1 MKDQLIHM
9 RDKLNNISR
18 SNRSI
23 RLLKLYNK
31 WSFDLTELDQLSNE
45 EIVSASIVEQVIS
58 QSKNEITL
66 LKPKIN
72 DESSVLL
79 AKKLTDLFRNIK
91 DIEKETGIYD
101 FYLGFPFLSGTFS
114 DGTFFQAPLFL
125 YPVRLEKSNV
135 NAQKWV
141 IKIDEGGPQINRT
154 LFLAFKKLN
163 NLSFTEE
170 FFDQAGEIS
179 THYNYDEWLSFL
191 KEHEMNVAFTPQG
204 ITQLKEYRK

>member
-31 WSFDLTELDQLSNE
+31 WNFDLTELDQLSNE

-66 LKPKIN
+66 LKPKNN
-72 DESSVLL
+72 DESSMLL

-91 DIEKETGIYD
+91 DIEKETGIHD

-125 YPVRLEKSNV
+125 YPVRLEKN
-135 NAQKWV
+135 NTTPQKWV
-141 IKIDEGGPQINRT
+141 LKLDEAGPQINRT

-163 NLSFTEE
+163 NVSFAKE
-170 FFDQAGEIS
+170 FFEQAAKRQQ
-179 THYNYDEWLSFL
+179 T
-191 KEHEMNVAFTPQG
+191 
-204 ITQLKEYRK
+204 ITSMTGFPF

>member
-45 EIVSASIVEQVIS
+45 EIVSASIVEQVIR
-58 QSKNEITL
+58 QSENEITL

-72 DESSVLL
+72 NESSMLMS
-79 AKKLTDLFRNIK
+79 KKLTDLYRNIK
-91 DIEKETGIYD
+91 DIEKETGIHD

-125 YPVRLEKSNV
+125 YPVRLEKNNV

-141 IKIDEGGPQINRT
+141 LKIDEGGPQINRT

-163 NLSFTEE
+163 NLTFTEE
-170 FFDQAGEIS
+170 FFEQAGEIS
-179 THYNYDEWLSFL
+179 TRYNY
-191 KEHEMNVAFTPQG
+191 
-204 ITQLKEYRK
+204 